1 MKLTKEQVQKIA
13 SLAKLK
19 LSDEEVERYA
29 DQLTNILTWVE
40 VLKEVDTSGVKE
52 TNQVTGLNNVIRT
65 DIVKQDLATPDEL
78 LECSPLPKE
87 KHQIKIKRII

>member
-13 SLAKLK
+13 NLAKLK
-19 LSDEEVERYA
+19 LSDEEVEKYT

-52 TNQVTGLNNVIRT
+52 TNQVTGLTNIVRP
-65 DIVKQDLATPDEL
+65 DLVKQDLASPDEL

>member
-1 MKLTKEQVQKIA
+1 MKLTKDQVQKIA
-13 SLAKLK
+13 NLAKLK
-19 LSDEEVERYA
+19 LSDEEVEKYT

-52 TNQVTGLNNVIRT
+52 TNQVTGLTNIVRP
-65 DIVKQDLATPDEL
+65 DLVKQDLASPDEL

>member
-1 MKLTKEQVQKIA
+1 MKLTKDQVQKIA
-13 SLAKLK
+13 NLAKLK
-19 LSDEEVERYA
+19 LSDEEVEKYSN
-29 DQLTNILTWVE
+29 QLSDILTWVE

-52 TNQVTGLNNVIRT
+52 TNQVTGLTNIVRP
-65 DIVKQDLATPDEL
+65 DLVKQDLASPDEL